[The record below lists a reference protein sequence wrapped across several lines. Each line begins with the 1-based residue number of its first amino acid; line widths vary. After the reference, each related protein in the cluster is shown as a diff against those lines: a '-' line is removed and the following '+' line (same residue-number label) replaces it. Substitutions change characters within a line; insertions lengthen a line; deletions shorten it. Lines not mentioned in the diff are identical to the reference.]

1 MLLKYIIIVE
11 LLEHNV
17 MYTVETDNIITLIK
31 NEFNNKRFNRV
42 IISSNIYEY
51 SEETYEQLY
60 KFCKIHYDIGANY
73 GSISK

>member
-17 MYTVETDNIITLIK
+17 MYTVETDNIITFIK

-51 SEETYEQLY
+51 SDEAYEELY
-60 KFCKIHYDIGANY
+60 KLCKLHYDVGIKFKQN
-73 GSISK
+73 